1 MALAQEIYAD
11 RTIAYE
17 RVVSS
22 FAILGLFAAGEEQFN
37 QGFNEAIARHCQDI
51 FAMQQ
56 FHHEVVEG

>member
-1 MALAQEIYAD
+1 
-11 RTIAYE
+11 
-17 RVVSS
+17 VSS